1 MKAKAEEYSF
11 NIESQL
17 FPTLNA
23 EQQKLWKA
31 EIEQAYKA
39 GSGAITQDQI
49 SRENLNDAASRALK
63 ETPIPE
69 LPAYAFKKGFEK
81 GAEWADKNSI
91 SQNQIDALRME
102 YEKGRAD
109 AIAHPTGG
117 ELLHVLNK
125 GHKQGYKEAT
135 DKLYEWL
142 RTNHD
147 EIFLRYVR
155 GYNADD
161 EIELLKKYMEGQQ

>member
-1 MKAKAEEYSF
+1 MSREEEKLKAADKYIRKRMKEGCGRTGDTFPAF
-11 NIESQL
+11 IEG
-17 FPTLNA
+17 
-23 EQQKLWKA
+23 
-31 EIEQAYKA
+31 IEWADEHP
-39 GSGAITQDQI
+39 SQDQI
-49 SRENLNDAASRALK
+49 E
-63 ETPIPE
+63 
-69 LPAYAFKKGFEK
+69 
-81 GAEWADKNSI
+81 
-91 SQNQIDALRME
+91 ALRME

-125 GHKQGYKEAT
+125 GHKQGCKEAT
-135 DKLYEWL
+135 DKLYEWV

-161 EIELLKKYMEGQQ
+161 EIELLKKYMEEQQ

>member
-23 EQQKLWKA
+23 EQQRLWKA

-39 GSGAITQDQI
+39 GSGAITQD
-49 SRENLNDAASRALK
+49 
-63 ETPIPE
+63 
-69 LPAYAFKKGFEK
+69 
-81 GAEWADKNSI
+81 
-91 SQNQIDALRME
+91 QIDALRME

-125 GHKQGYKEAT
+125 GHKQGYKDAA

-147 EIFLRYVR
+147 EIFLRYIK
-155 GYNADD
+155 GYNAYD
-161 EIELLKKYMEGQQ
+161 EIELLKKYMEEQL